1 MKNYGIAIK
10 KLRRNADITQAQL
23 AQKLNVSSQT
33 VSKWENGVNLPDILV
48 LEEMC
53 GLFGVTMEEF
63 LRLADG
69 GELKTSATAQPEQ
82 TVQTPP
88 AAFAETVPAASAAA
102 PAAARRKIK
111 PWLIVL
117 IVSVVTIY
125 VASIITGIVLFAT
138 KDPLGWFKH
147 GSPGDGIY
155 EKVNPSV
162 FCITV
167 QTENDT
173 IGGSGFFIDSKGTAV
188 TNYHVIEGIKS
199 AKVKLSDGKEYEV
212 DKILGHDT
220 VRDIVII
227 HVNAGRTTPV
237 KLANSDRISTGS
249 TVYAIGYP
257 ESFVLGS
264 LDSTMTDGIISKTSY
279 SVGGL
284 DYIQSTVDI
293 THGNSGGVLVNTK
306 GEVIGITTAGIDLGN
321 VTYMNLSVPSNAIKQ
336 VKRNINLPVS
346 NYASKFNRKITVT
359 YMIDGETFAK
369 KTVCAGDT
377 VPCLTIDFTTLD
389 DKYSSC
395 EFLGWYADN
404 KYNTKFDFNAE
415 AAENNDLTLYAKLRF
430 KETAIVYTGG
440 SGAVGT
446 VRGERVAAGES
457 FILPEN
463 NFTRAGYKFAGW
475 EVNGQN
481 YAVGDKVMVDGTAG
495 ELTVN
500 ARWTGN
506 SYTARFTYDGQ
517 TYEQEFVYG
526 AGQRLPGAMFERTG
540 YTHTGWQYNG
550 KKYNINQTLYDGLT
564 TNDKAVITVVPVW
577 TPIKYTIKLRFDQ
590 YAEFKGK
597 EYDGKDMGEY
607 AQTTGVYGA
616 DPTESIEAPVAYGL
630 VFEGWEFY
638 SADGELYEGDL
649 RYINPDPSAVV
660 TARAKWVSRSYEL
673 QLMPGS
679 VSRPIKTVILEGKQE
694 YVLPRF
700 ATISDIS
707 YKGYHFGGWRMFVT
721 DTYYDEEVIFED
733 GATVSN
739 LMVIRFIH
747 GGGFYVELYAIW
759 EPNEFTI
766 SFDSDGGSGSM
777 DNLDCVYD
785 TEWFLPVNAFVKE
798 GYVFGG
804 WQYGDNIFVDGCSG
818 SEIVADNGAELTF
831 TAVWLKKY
839 DGAGTQENP
848 YKVDGYERL
857 KNLSH
862 AVQYIDGYDVAHYEL
877 TADIDCGGGEL
888 HPIGFEKP
896 FKGVFNGNG
905 HVISNAVF
913 AATIVQYEFYSKGY
927 KGMFGFV
934 FGGQILNLGLKNYA
948 IEGKDDCNLFAPL
961 VCEYTSAAPIYNCF
975 AEGTISLRDE
985 GGFFAGLVYQ
995 LRGSAFNCY
1004 SVCDF
1009 NMEYTRSAGDPNSS
1023 FYAGDI
1029 KFGGFVGIM
1038 EDGNMW
1044 YGDEK
1049 CPVPEAVAENCYAN
1063 THINIS
1069 VAQSVREAYIHHMG
1083 LFSAEQGSFKNCF
1096 ATGGM
1101 TYDCCYDFNSYIR
1114 SEIGLFIGFDYFPEF
1129 DNVYVANSAQIVF
1142 NDSVITEVPA
1152 SVQKT
1157 ADDNLNSLDWLKENA
1172 AFDDTVWQENSG

>member
-53 GLFGVTMEEF
+53 GLFGITMEEF

-88 AAFAETVPAASAAA
+88 AAFAETVPAAA

-125 VASIITGIVLFAT
+125 VASIITGIVLFAS
-138 KDPLGWFKH
+138 KDPFGWFKH

-293 THGNSGGVLVNTK
+293 THGNSGGVLVNTR

-395 EFLGWYADN
+395 EFLGWYADD

-415 AAENNDLTLYAKLRF
+415 ATGNNDFTLYAKLRF
-430 KETAIVYTGG
+430 KATEIVYAGG

-457 FILPEN
+457 FTLPEN
-463 NFTRAGYKFAGW
+463 NFTRSGYKFIGW

-481 YAVGDKVMVDGTAG
+481 YAVGDKVTVEGTAG

-500 ARWTGN
+500 ARWTGI
-506 SYTARFTYDGQ
+506 SYTVRFTYEGQ
-517 TYEQEFVYG
+517 AHEREYVYG
-526 AGQRLPGAMFERTG
+526 AEQRLPDKLFERTG
-540 YTHTGWQYNG
+540 YTHTGWQYNE
-550 KKYNINQTLYDGLT
+550 KKYGFGDVIYGGLT
-564 TNDKAVITVVPVW
+564 TKDNAVITVTPLW
-577 TPIKYTIKLRFDQ
+577 TPIEYKLQLDLGRVAVYRQ
-590 YAEFKGK
+590 KRYVREYAYITGT
-597 EYDGKDMGEY
+597 YGKDPFDGD
-607 AQTTGVYGA
+607 G
-616 DPTESIEAPVAYGL
+616 DPFREGL
-630 VFEGWEFY
+630 IFEGWTVY
-638 SADGELYEGDL
+638 SSDGSVYEGDL
-649 RYINPDPSAVV
+649 RYINSDPNTVI
-660 TARAKWVSRSYEL
+660 RAKANWVS
-673 QLMPGS
+673 
-679 VSRPIKTVILEGKQE
+679 SRYAIALYTSRFSDPLHVVILEGREE
-694 YVLPRF
+694 YVLPLYSTF
-700 ATISDIS
+700 DDE
-707 YKGYHFGGWRMFVT
+707 GYSEGFHIDHWVMYNNDRT
-721 DTYYDEEVIFED
+721 EKELTFED
-733 GATVSN
+733 GATVSD
-739 LMVIRFIH
+739 LMIH
-747 GGGFYVELYAIW
+747 YYYIGGLYDDYDEVKHRVDYFVEFYAEF
-759 EPNEFTI
+759 EPNEYTV
-766 SFDSDGGSGSM
+766 SFDGDGAQGSM
-777 DNLDCVYD
+777 ESLNCLYNKEY
-785 TEWFLPVNAFVKE
+785 TLPAVTFTKE
-798 GYVFGG
+798 GYTFAG
-804 WQYGDNIFVDGCSG
+804 WQLGDVIFEDESVI
-818 SEIVADNGAELTF
+818 E
-831 TAVWLKKY
+831 
-839 DGAGTQENP
+839 
-848 YKVDGYERL
+848 
-857 KNLSH
+857 
-862 AVQYIDGYDVAHYEL
+862 EL
-877 TADIDCGGGEL
+877 TAVDGGEVTL
-888 HPIGFEKP
+888 T
-896 FKGVFNGNG
+896 
-905 HVISNAVF
+905 A
-913 AATIVQYEFYSKGY
+913 
-927 KGMFGFV
+927 
-934 FGGQILNLGLKNYA
+934 
-948 IEGKDDCNLFAPL
+948 
-961 VCEYTSAAPIYNCF
+961 
-975 AEGTISLRDE
+975 RW
-985 GGFFAGLVYQ
+985 
-995 LRGSAFNCY
+995 
-1004 SVCDF
+1004 
-1009 NMEYTRSAGDPNSS
+1009 
-1023 FYAGDI
+1023 I
-1029 KFGGFVGIM
+1029 K
-1038 EDGNMW
+1038 
-1044 YGDEK
+1044 
-1049 CPVPEAVAENCYAN
+1049 
-1063 THINIS
+1063 
-1069 VAQSVREAYIHHMG
+1069 SVRLIKINNTKA
-1083 LFSAEQGSFKNCF
+1083 
-1096 ATGGM
+1096 
-1101 TYDCCYDFNSYIR
+1101 
-1114 SEIGLFIGFDYFPEF
+1114 
-1129 DNVYVANSAQIVF
+1129 
-1142 NDSVITEVPA
+1142 A
-1152 SVQKT
+1152 SL
-1157 ADDNLNSLDWLKENA
+1157 A
-1172 AFDDTVWQENSG
+1172 